1 MVRKILLA
9 LIFGLA
15 VIATGASAHSQDQA
29 KEIDAAKKTG
39 EAFLSAM
46 QKADRAGAI
55 ALVAANAQDEFAGR
69 FGGDSKRLKSA
80 APLRFIFA
88 APLKNHSLDPIEY
101 EANLLYAVKNDGE
114 WTTVALRLYRFGKD
128 AYRVEY
134 WRIDDSEPNI
144 LAMSDDPAL
153 QNLPAMM
160 RWMAL
165 GLAFGGLL
173 LIGFIIWLARRRPH
187 IVAPESIAEKRT
199 AAVTRRDGDS

>member
-9 LIFGLA
+9 LIFGLT
-15 VIATGASAHSQDQA
+15 VIATGASAQSQDQA
-29 KEIDAAKKTG
+29 REIDAAKKTA
-39 EAFLSAM
+39 EAFLMAM
-46 QKADRAGAI
+46 QKANRISAI
-55 ALVAANAQDEFAGR
+55 ALVATNAQDEFTGS
-69 FGGDSKRLKSA
+69 FGDDSKKLKSA
-80 APLRFIFA
+80 PPLRFVFA
-88 APLKNHSLDPIEY
+88 APLKKHSIDPIGY
-101 EANLLYAVKNDGE
+101 EANLVYAVSDGGE
-114 WTTVALRLYRFGKD
+114 WTTATLRLYRFD
-128 AYRVEY
+128 TDTYRVEY

-173 LIGFIIWLARRRPH
+173 LIGFIVWLARRRPH

-199 AAVTRRDGDS
+199 AAVTRRDGDR